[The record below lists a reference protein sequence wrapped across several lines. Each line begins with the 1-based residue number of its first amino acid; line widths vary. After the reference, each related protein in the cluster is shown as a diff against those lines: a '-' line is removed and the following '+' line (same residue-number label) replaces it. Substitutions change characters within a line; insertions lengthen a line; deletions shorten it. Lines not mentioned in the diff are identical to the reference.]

1 MVDDVHDQIW
11 TRFRQA
17 KSILIAAHV
26 RPDGDAVGSLLAIGL
41 GLAGLDK
48 KVQMVLADGV
58 PASFRHLVGAEQIVK
73 KAEGEVDLVVSVDC
87 SDLKRLGS
95 ALEGYGEPD
104 INIDH
109 HITNLKFGKVNL
121 IDAKAVATSEIIT
134 EHFETWGLHFSAD
147 ISNALMTGIIADTLG
162 FRTSNMSPKA
172 LRHAADLMEK
182 GADLPEQY
190 SRALLRR
197 SYPAARYWGAG
208 LSSLEKKD
216 KLVWG
221 TLRLKDREECSY
233 PGSDDAD
240 LINIISAIDGFDIS
254 MIFVEQK
261 NNTVKVSWRCIPGRD
276 VSQIALS
283 FGGGGHPA
291 AAGADI
297 PGTLDEVQP
306 RVLEATLQA
315 QESGVKKS

>member
-1 MVDDVHDQIW
+1 MVDDVHDQLW
-11 TRFRQA
+11 ARFRQA
-17 KSILIAAHV
+17 QSVLVASHI
-26 RPDGDAVGSLLAIGL
+26 RPDGDAVGALLAVGL
-41 GLAGLDK
+41 GVRGLGK

-58 PASFRHLVGAEQIVK
+58 PASFRHLVGADLIQK
-73 KAEGEVDLVVSVDC
+73 KAEGDVDLVVSVDC

-95 ALEGYGEPD
+95 SLDGYGQPD

-109 HITNLKFGKVNL
+109 HITNLKFGKINL
-121 IDAKAVATSEIIT
+121 VDPKAVATSEIIT
-134 EHFETWGLHFSAD
+134 ECFERWGFHFTEDVA
-147 ISNALMTGIIADTLG
+147 NALMSGIIADTLG

-197 SYPAARYWGAG
+197 TYPAARYWGAG
-208 LSSLEKKD
+208 LTNLEQKNR
-216 KLVWG
+216 LVWS
-221 TLRLKDREECSY
+221 TLRLTDREVCSY
-233 PGSDDAD
+233 PGNDDAD

-254 MIFVEQK
+254 MIFVEQR
-261 NNTVKVSWRCIPGRD
+261 NNTVKVSWRSIPGFD
-276 VSQIALS
+276 VSQIALE

-297 PGTLDEVQP
+297 PGTLDEIQP
-306 RVLEATLQA
+306 KVLQA
-315 QESGVKKS
+315 TMKILESNQEKS